1 MRFAP
6 FLLLAFLAAA
16 SPIADTTTEVTDLAD
31 AEVGTSLNELTPIT
45 DILDKTN
52 SLEARGSTPG
62 HNCKCFNGYITD
74 ENYSGVYK
82 KTLAY
87 SDNFAD
93 AAYIRQG
100 TGVYFLGPSKYFLVV
115 EVRGK
120 NSQLLTKDRV
130 GNIIH
135 QLKVA
140 RGDKEVLSSPRLGV
154 ISQGNC
160 RWGSIIYYRNRMG
173 RELGQ
178 ADVSHAIWL
187 TG

>member
-6 FLLLAFLAAA
+6 FLLLASLAVA

-31 AEVGTSLNELTPIT
+31 AEVGTSLNELTAIT
-45 DILDKTN
+45 DILNETN
-52 SLEARGSTPG
+52 TLEARGSTPW

-93 AAYIRQG
+93 APYIRQG

-120 NSQLLTKDRV
+120 NSQLLGKDRV

-140 RGDKEVLSSPRLGV
+140 RGDKSCGTKPVV
-154 ISQGNC
+154 CWTQGDNE
-160 RWGSIIYYRNRMG
+160 IKAYVKQ
-173 RELGQ
+173 L
-178 ADVSHAIWL
+178 V
-187 TG
+187 